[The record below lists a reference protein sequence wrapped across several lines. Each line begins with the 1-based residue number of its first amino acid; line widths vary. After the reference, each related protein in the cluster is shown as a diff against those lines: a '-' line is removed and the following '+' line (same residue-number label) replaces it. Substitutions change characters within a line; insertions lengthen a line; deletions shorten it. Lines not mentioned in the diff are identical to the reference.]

1 MPNLFLVSK
10 MGRQNRRQPIL
21 IENIEI
27 IDTANKGKSV
37 AKHEGRTIF
46 VQGGVPGDTCDI
58 TVFKR
63 RKKFWEAR
71 IEKIHTYSK
80 RRTKPKCEH
89 FGTCGGCRWQNM
101 KYESQLDFKQNEVLN
116 NLKRIGGIELPQHA
130 EILGSEEEYYYRN
143 KLEFTFSNK
152 RWLTH
157 EEINSKEEIT
167 DKDALG
173 FHVPGMFDK
182 VINLNNC
189 YLQKEPSNAI
199 RLSIKQFADENGLTY
214 FDIRNQN
221 GLLRNLLIRTSS
233 TNDLMVL
240 VQFFENDI
248 KSIHLLMEHI
258 KTSFA
263 EITSLLYIINQ
274 KANSTIYDQEVICYH
289 GKDHI
294 MEEMDGLH
302 FKIGAKSFFQTNSQ
316 QAKVLY
322 RKTKELANISSND
335 LVYDLYTG
343 TGTIAQYIAVSAK
356 KVVGIDS
363 VEEGIKAAYK
373 NAERNNITNCTFFTG
388 DMKEIFTDE
397 FISENGKPDIIIT
410 DPPRDGM
417 HKKVV
422 EQILKIGAKRIVYV
436 SCNSATQARDLSLM
450 DQMYKVTHIQPLDMF
465 PQTHHVENI
474 VVLELK

>member
-1 MPNLFLVSK
+1 
-10 MGRQNRRQPIL
+10 MGKNRRQSIL

-27 IDTANKGKSV
+27 IDTASKGKSV
-37 AKHEGRTIF
+37 AKHDGRAIF
-46 VQGGVPGDTCDI
+46 VQGGVPGDVCDI

-63 RKKFWEAR
+63 RKKYWEAR
-71 IEKIHTYSK
+71 IEKIHTYSEK
-80 RRTKPKCEH
+80 RTEPKCEH
-89 FGTCGGCRWQNM
+89 FGTCGGCKWQNM
-101 KYESQLDFKQNEVLN
+101 KYESQLSFKQNEVLN
-116 NLKRIGGIELPQHA
+116 NLKRIGGIELPYHS
-130 EILGSEEEYYYRN
+130 EILASENEYFYRN
-143 KLEFTFSNK
+143 KMEFTFSNK
-152 RWLTH
+152 RWLTT
-157 EEINSKEEIT
+157 EEVQSEVDIL

-189 YLQKEPSNAI
+189 YLQQEPSNAI
-199 RLSIKQFADENGLTY
+199 RLSVKKFADKNNLTY
-214 FDIRNQN
+214 FDIRNHH
-221 GLLRNLLIRTSS
+221 GLLRNLMIRTSS

-240 VQFFENDI
+240 VQFYENDKKNI
-248 KSIHLLMEHI
+248 NLLMEHI
-258 KTSFA
+258 KTSFP

-274 KANSTIYDQEVICYH
+274 KANNTMYDQEVICYN
-289 GKDHI
+289 GEDHI

-302 FKIGAKSFFQTNSQ
+302 FMIGVKSFFQTNSE

-322 RKTKELANISSND
+322 RKTKDLANITADD

-343 TGTIAQYIAVSAK
+343 TGTIAQYVATSAK

-363 VEEGIKAAYK
+363 VEEGIKAAYL
-373 NAERNNITNCTFFTG
+373 NAERNNIDNCTFYTG
-388 DMKEIFTDE
+388 DMKEVFTDE
-397 FISENGKPDIIIT
+397 FIAQNGTPEVIIT

-436 SCNSATQARDLSLM
+436 SCNSATQARDLSIM
-450 DQMYKVTHIQPLDMF
+450 DEKYKVLYIQPVDMF

>member
-1 MPNLFLVSK
+1 MRK
-10 MGRQNRRQPIL
+10 QNRRKPL
-21 IENIEI
+21 FLENIEI

-37 AKHEGRTIF
+37 AKHDGRVIF
-46 VQGGVPGDTCDI
+46 VQGGVPGDICDI

-71 IEKIHTYSK
+71 IEKIHTLSV
-80 RRTKPKCEH
+80 RRSEPKCEH
-89 FGTCGGCRWQNM
+89 FGTCGGCKWQNM
-101 KYESQLDFKQNEVLN
+101 NYTSQLEFKQNEVLN
-116 NLKRIGGIELPQHA
+116 NLKRIGGIDLPNHQ
-130 EILGSEEEYYYRN
+130 EIIGSENEYFYRN
-143 KLEFTFSNK
+143 KMEFTFSNK
-152 RWLTH
+152 RWLTL
-157 EEINSKEEIT
+157 EEIQSDAEIA

-182 VINLNNC
+182 VIDLNNC
-189 YLQKEPSNAI
+189 YLQKEPSNSI
-199 RLSIKQFADENGLTY
+199 RLSVKQFADKNGLSY
-214 FDIRNQN
+214 FDIRNHE

-240 VQFFENDI
+240 VQFFEDDKKNI
-248 KSIHLLMEHI
+248 NLLMEHI
-258 KTSFA
+258 KISFP
-263 EITSLLYIINQ
+263 EITSLLYVINQ
-274 KANSTIYDQEVICYH
+274 KANNTMYDQDIICFN

-294 MEEMDGLH
+294 IEEIDGLH

-316 QAKVLY
+316 QAKILY
-322 RKTKELANISSND
+322 HKTKELAAITEND

-343 TGTIAQYIAVSAK
+343 TGTIAQYVAKTAK

-363 VEEGIKAAYK
+363 VEEGIQAAYK
-373 NAERNNITNCTFFTG
+373 NAELNNIENCTFYTG

-397 FISENGKPDIIIT
+397 FIAENGTPDVIIT

-422 EQILKIGAKRIVYV
+422 EQILKIGARRIVYI
-436 SCNSATQARDLSLM
+436 SCNSATQARDLALI
-450 DQMYKVTHIQPLDMF
+450 DNLYKVTQIQPVDMF

-474 VVLELK
+474 VILELK

>member
-1 MPNLFLVSK
+1 MRK
-10 MGRQNRRQPIL
+10 QNRRKPL
-21 IENIEI
+21 FLENIEI

-37 AKHEGRTIF
+37 AKHDSRVIF
-46 VQGGVPGDTCDI
+46 VQGGVPGDICDI

-71 IEKIHTYSK
+71 IEKIHTLSV
-80 RRTKPKCEH
+80 RRLEPKCEH
-89 FGTCGGCRWQNM
+89 FGTCGGCKWQNM
-101 KYESQLDFKQNEVLN
+101 NYTSQLEFKQNEVLN
-116 NLKRIGGIELPQHA
+116 NLKRIGGIELPKHE
-130 EILGSEEEYYYRN
+130 EIIGSENKYFYRN
-143 KLEFTFSNK
+143 KIEFTFSDK
-152 RWLTH
+152 RWLTL
-157 EEINSKEEIT
+157 EEIQSNIEIT

-182 VINLNNC
+182 VIDLNNC
-189 YLQKEPSNAI
+189 YLQKEPSNSI
-199 RLSIKQFADENGLTY
+199 RLSVKQFADKNRLTY
-214 FDIRNQN
+214 FDIRNHE

-240 VQFFENDI
+240 VQFFEDDKKNI
-248 KSIHLLMEHI
+248 NLLMEHI
-258 KTSFA
+258 KISFPK
-263 EITSLLYIINQ
+263 ITSLLYVINQ
-274 KANSTIYDQEVICYH
+274 KANDTMYDQDIICFN
-289 GKDHI
+289 GKDYI

-316 QAKVLY
+316 QAKILY
-322 RKTKELANISSND
+322 QKTKELAAITEND

-343 TGTIAQYIAVSAK
+343 TGTIAQYVAKIAK

-363 VEEGIKAAYK
+363 VEEGIKAAYE
-373 NAERNNITNCTFFTG
+373 NAERNNTSNCTFYTG
-388 DMKEIFTDE
+388 DMKEIFADE
-397 FISENGKPDIIIT
+397 FIAENGAPDVIIT

-422 EQILKIGAKRIVYV
+422 EQILKIGAKRIVYI

-450 DQMYKVTHIQPLDMF
+450 DNLYKVTQIQPVDMF

>member
-1 MPNLFLVSK
+1 
-10 MGRQNRRQPIL
+10 MGRQNKRKPIL
-21 IENIEI
+21 LENIKI

-37 AKHEGRTIF
+37 AKHDGITIF
-46 VQGGVPGDTCDI
+46 VQGGVPGDICDI
-58 TVFKR
+58 KVFKR
-63 RKKFWEAR
+63 RKKFWQAS

-80 RRTKPKCEH
+80 RRTEPKCEH
-89 FGTCGGCRWQNM
+89 FGTCGGCKWQNM

-116 NLKRIGGIELPQHA
+116 NLKRIGGIDLPAHS
-130 EILGSEEEYYYRN
+130 EIIGSENEYFYRN
-143 KLEFTFSNK
+143 KMEFTFSNK
-152 RWLTH
+152 RWLTT
-157 EEINSKEEIT
+157 EEVQSEVDIP

-189 YLQKEPSNAI
+189 HLQKEPSNAI
-199 RLSIKQFADENGLTY
+199 RLSVKQFADENQLTF
-214 FDIRNQN
+214 FDIRNHER
-221 GLLRNLLIRTSS
+221 LLRNLMIRTSS

-240 VQFFENDI
+240 VQFYEKDEKNI
-248 KSIHLLMEHI
+248 NLLMEHL
-258 KTSFA
+258 KTSFP

-274 KANSTIYDQEVICYH
+274 KANNTMYDQKVVCYN
-289 GKDHI
+289 GEDHI
-294 MEEMDGLH
+294 MEEMDGLY
-302 FKIGAKSFFQTNSQ
+302 FKIGAKSFFQTNSE
-316 QAKVLY
+316 QAKILY
-322 RKTKELANISSND
+322 QKTKELANITSDD

-343 TGTIAQYIAVSAK
+343 TGTIAQYVATSAK

-373 NAERNNITNCTFFTG
+373 NAERNNIENCTFYTG

-397 FISENGKPDIIIT
+397 FIAKNGTPNVIIT

-436 SCNSATQARDLSLM
+436 SCNSATQARDLSIMKEL
-450 DQMYKVTHIQPLDMF
+450 YKVTHIQPVDMF

-474 VVLELK
+474 IALELK

>member
-1 MPNLFLVSK
+1 
-10 MGRQNRRQPIL
+10 MGRKNRRKPIFL
-21 IENIEI
+21 ENIEI

-37 AKHEGRTIF
+37 AKHDGRAIF
-46 VQGGVPGDTCDI
+46 IQGGVPGDICDI

-63 RKKFWEAR
+63 RKKYWEAR
-71 IEKIHTYSK
+71 IKKIHTYSEK
-80 RRTKPKCEH
+80 RTEPKCEH
-89 FGTCGGCRWQNM
+89 FRTCGGCKWQNM
-101 KYESQLDFKQNEVLN
+101 KYESQLSFKQNEVLN
-116 NLKRIGGIELPQHA
+116 NLKRIGGIFLPPHQ
-130 EILGSEEEYYYRN
+130 EIIGSENEYFYRN
-143 KLEFTFSNK
+143 KMEYTFSNK
-152 RWLTH
+152 RWLTIQEIQS
-157 EEINSKEEIT
+157 EEDIK
-167 DKDALG
+167 DKDACG

-189 YLQKEPSNAI
+189 YLQQEPSNAI
-199 RLSIKQFADENGLTY
+199 RLSVKKFADKNNLTY
-214 FDIRNQN
+214 FDIRNHH
-221 GLLRNLLIRTSS
+221 GLLRNLMIRTSS

-240 VQFFENDI
+240 VQFYENDKKNI
-248 KSIHLLMEHI
+248 NLLMEHI
-258 KTSFA
+258 KTSFP

-274 KANSTIYDQEVICYH
+274 KANNTMYDQEVICYN
-289 GKDHI
+289 GEDHI

-302 FKIGAKSFFQTNSQ
+302 FKIGAKSFFQTNSE

-322 RKTKELANISSND
+322 RKTKELAQITKND

-343 TGTIAQYIAVSAK
+343 TGTIAQYVATSAK

-363 VEEGIKAAYK
+363 IEEGIKAAYE
-373 NAERNNITNCTFFTG
+373 NAERNNIDNCTFYTG

-397 FISENGKPDIIIT
+397 FIAKNGAPDVIIT

-436 SCNSATQARDLSLM
+436 SCNSATQARDLALM
-450 DQMYKVTHIQPLDMF
+450 DELYKVNHIQPVDMF

>member
-1 MPNLFLVSK
+1 
-10 MGRQNRRQPIL
+10 MGKNRRQSIL

-27 IDTANKGKSV
+27 IDTASKGKSV
-37 AKHEGRTIF
+37 AKHDGRAIF
-46 VQGGVPGDTCDI
+46 VQGGVPGDVCDI

-63 RKKFWEAR
+63 RKKYWEAR
-71 IEKIHTYSK
+71 IEKIHTYSEK
-80 RRTKPKCEH
+80 RTEPKCEH
-89 FGTCGGCRWQNM
+89 FGTCGGCKWQNM
-101 KYESQLDFKQNEVLN
+101 KYESQLSFKQNEVLN
-116 NLKRIGGIELPQHA
+116 NLKRIGGIELPYHS
-130 EILGSEEEYYYRN
+130 EILASENEYFYRN
-143 KLEFTFSNK
+143 KMEFTFSNK
-152 RWLTH
+152 RWLTT
-157 EEINSKEEIT
+157 EEVQSEVDIL

-189 YLQKEPSNAI
+189 YLQQEPSNAI
-199 RLSIKQFADENGLTY
+199 RLSVKKFADKNNLTY
-214 FDIRNQN
+214 FDIRNHH
-221 GLLRNLLIRTSS
+221 GLLRNLMIRTSS

-240 VQFFENDI
+240 VQFYENDKKNI
-248 KSIHLLMEHI
+248 NLLMEHI
-258 KTSFA
+258 KTSFP

-274 KANSTIYDQEVICYH
+274 KANNTMYDQEVICYN
-289 GKDHI
+289 GEDHI

-302 FKIGAKSFFQTNSQ
+302 FMIGVKSFFQTNSE

-322 RKTKELANISSND
+322 RKTKELANITADD

-343 TGTIAQYIAVSAK
+343 TGTIAQYVATSAK

-363 VEEGIKAAYK
+363 VEEGIKAAYL
-373 NAERNNITNCTFFTG
+373 NAERNNIDNCTFYTG
-388 DMKEIFTDE
+388 DMKEVFTDE
-397 FISENGKPDIIIT
+397 FIAQNGTPEVIIT

-436 SCNSATQARDLSLM
+436 SCNSATQARDLSIM
-450 DQMYKVTHIQPLDMF
+450 DEKYKVLYIQPVDMF